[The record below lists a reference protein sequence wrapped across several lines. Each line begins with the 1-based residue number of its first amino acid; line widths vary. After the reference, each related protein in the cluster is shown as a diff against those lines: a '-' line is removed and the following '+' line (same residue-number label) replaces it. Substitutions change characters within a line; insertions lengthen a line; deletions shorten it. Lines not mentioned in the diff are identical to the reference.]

1 MKLLRTLPALAL
13 SSVAVALVSGCATED
28 APGSRVDY
36 RSQASRAPAIVVP
49 PDLTQLNIDPR
60 TQPGS
65 GSVISATALQN
76 ALTGGDGSIAARSV
90 AGVRIER
97 SGQQRWLVSP
107 ASPEQVWPVLRS
119 FWKDQGFTV
128 AQDQPNVG
136 VMQTDWAENRVKL
149 PQDFIRRTTS
159 KLIDGSYD
167 TGERDSYRT
176 RIERVEGGT
185 EISISHRGVS
195 INTVDRSVV
204 ARSTDP
210 QLEAEMLSRLML
222 RLVNLD
228 TVVRPSDAAAS
239 QALALVNTPSAVPA
253 RARIIEGRPA
263 ATLQIDDPFD
273 RSWRRLGLALDR
285 SGFTVED
292 RDRSQ
297 GVYFVRYIDPKLA
310 GKEESLLQ
318 RLFSKGPKGEE
329 LAGQRYRIQLK
340 PEGSTTSSTCVAT
353 VLDPKGDPQGS
364 ENARNIV
371 KLLVAELR

>member
-1 MKLLRTLPALAL
+1 MALAG
-13 SSVAVALVSGCATED
+13 GCATED
-28 APGSRVDY
+28 PVSGSRIDY
-36 RSQASRAPAIVVP
+36 RSQATRTSAIVVP
-49 PDLTQLNIDPR
+49 PDLTQLNVDPR

-76 ALTGGDGSIAARSV
+76 ALNGGDGSMAARHV

-107 ASPEQVWPVLRS
+107 ASPEQIWPVLRS
-119 FWKDQGFTV
+119 FWKDLGFTV
-128 AQDQPNVG
+128 ALDQPNLG

-159 KLIDGSYD
+159 KLVDGSYD

-185 EISISHRGVS
+185 EISIGHRGVS

-204 ARSTDP
+204 ARSADP

-228 TVVRPSDAAAS
+228 TVVRPGDAAAS
-239 QALALVNTPSAVPA
+239 QALALVNAPSTVPA
-253 RARIIEGRPA
+253 RARVLEGRPA
-263 ATLQIDDPFD
+263 ASIQIDDPFD

-310 GKEESLLQ
+310 GKEEGLLQ
-318 RLFSKGPKGEE
+318 RLFNKGPKGEE
-329 LAGQRYRIQLK
+329 LAGQRYRIQLR
-340 PEGSTTSSTCVAT
+340 PEGSSTANTCVAT
-353 VLDPKGDPQGS
+353 VLDPKGDPQSG